1 MALYHEWMTEEKLTM
16 LTGWARNITETQIA
30 HNIGITPKTLIEWK
44 KKHPKIREAL
54 RKGREVTDIEVEN
67 ALLKTALGYE
77 TTEYI
82 IDGGKKKAVKK
93 QVPPNVTA
101 MIFWLKNR
109 KAHEWRDKREYTVE
123 GDIKTNNPYSGLTTE
138 ELRKLAEGDDN

>member
-109 KAHEWRDKREYTVE
+109 KAHEWRDKRDVNIE
-123 GDIKTNNPYSGLTTE
+123 GSVPVVLS
-138 ELRKLAEGDDN
+138 GDDNVPD